1 MSSFDTTS
9 TLWKNYKATYYDS
22 LLGLQ
27 QIEIQSV
34 INREVLKDFPA
45 NLPTHFQDALSRGL
59 TDIAEGVKKAS
70 DMAEKGETG
79 SFSIDTEGSESGKKL
94 INTTFYAYI
103 SAMGSKNG
111 NGKAIKGVI
120 QEGFERS
127 ISSQTIIMLFA
138 HVDAFLADTARVIC
152 LVHPEILKNEKKIDW
167 ATAIAFENKEQLME
181 YLRERFVL
189 EFGSP
194 NITKRIKYLSKDL
207 NIKINYSNLNLELLD
222 EAENARHIIIHNGG
236 KVSQE
241 YLERTKRTDLSIGE
255 FLPTGFDYAD
265 SVAKASHKLINEVFQ
280 SVSEKFFD
288 AKESDT
294 HSLS

>member
-1 MSSFDTTS
+1 
-9 TLWKNYKATYYDS
+9 
-22 LLGLQ
+22 
-27 QIEIQSV
+27 
-34 INREVLKDFPA
+34 
-45 NLPTHFQDALSRGL
+45 
-59 TDIAEGVKKAS
+59 
-70 DMAEKGETG
+70 
-79 SFSIDTEGSESGKKL
+79 
-94 INTTFYAYI
+94 
-103 SAMGSKNG
+103 
-111 NGKAIKGVI
+111 
-120 QEGFERS
+120 
-127 ISSQTIIMLFA
+127 
-138 HVDAFLADTARVIC
+138 
-152 LVHPEILKNEKKIDW
+152 
-167 ATAIAFENKEQLME
+167 ME